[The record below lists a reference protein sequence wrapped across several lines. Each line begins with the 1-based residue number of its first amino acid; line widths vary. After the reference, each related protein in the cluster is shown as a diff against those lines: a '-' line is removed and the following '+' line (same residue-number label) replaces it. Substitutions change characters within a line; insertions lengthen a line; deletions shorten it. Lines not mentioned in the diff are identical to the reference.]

1 MSHTADQGRGAV
13 SFPPETAR
21 RIRFIA
27 ESPRCFGVGARDSE
41 PASAG
46 TDRSTATG
54 AGAIDFT
61 ESCAAATFGA
71 GAVTMARGS
80 SAGANPDDAGAA
92 GLAGTAAVPR
102 TGAGVRDGALA
113 RVATG
118 AGVVGFTA
126 GSATES
132 ARGIE
137 GRSAVTGTG
146 LSADVNV
153 DRAA

>member
-27 ESPRCFGVGARDSE
+27 ESPRCFGVGTRDSE
-41 PASAG
+41 PASAV

-54 AGAIDFT
+54 AGAIGFT

-80 SAGANPDDAGAA
+80 SAGANPDDAGAE
-92 GLAGTAAVPR
+92 GVAGTAVPR

-118 AGVVGFTA
+118 AGVVGFAT

-137 GRSAVTGTG
+137 GLSAVTGTG